1 MVLYD
6 LVKTLVVEV
15 DKINGDYRSK
25 EKLEEITEYI
35 LEHSIVEYKAN
46 TLNMKSF
53 TMIGVKQGKN
63 IDVQIPRFLTFE
75 ISEDRKDWKLLTH
88 NNLGDLEYR
97 IKNSEEIIV
106 ALIDGVIKHFNLI
119 YGSFN
124 NNIIWKNPIFR
135 MEFKKN
141 NKNMSLPIHE
151 LYQAEEE
158 IIKKIEEVEDIKI
171 YDLVNSKY
179 LDFYVMGTIYSTDG
193 GETDLIINWGLTEPK
208 SEDLEYIWG

>member
-1 MVLYD
+1 
-6 LVKTLVVEV
+6 
-15 DKINGDYRSK
+15 
-25 EKLEEITEYI
+25 
-35 LEHSIVEYKAN
+35 
-46 TLNMKSF
+46 
-53 TMIGVKQGKN
+53 
-63 IDVQIPRFLTFE
+63 
-75 ISEDRKDWKLLTH
+75 
-88 NNLGDLEYR
+88 
-97 IKNSEEIIV
+97 V